1 MNLSERIAAAAAL
14 YDPTLM
20 NELHVA
26 RPEPGRRW
34 RNPPAG
40 EGGVAISTDT
50 APALG
55 ALAVAA
61 LRIRVGRV
69 PVTVGRPA

>member
-1 MNLSERIAAAAAL
+1 
-14 YDPTLM
+14 
-20 NELHVA
+20 
-26 RPEPGRRW
+26 
-34 RNPPAG
+34 
-40 EGGVAISTDT
+40 VAISTDT

-69 PVTVGRPA
+69 PVTVGRLA